1 MTLLKPSTASSAIG
15 ALVVALI
22 IWRADLVRLLPQSA
36 AFDKLAGSRWGWVS
50 KQPKPCKASPE

>member
-36 AFDKLAGSRWGWVS
+36 AFDKLADSR
-50 KQPKPCKASPE
+50 